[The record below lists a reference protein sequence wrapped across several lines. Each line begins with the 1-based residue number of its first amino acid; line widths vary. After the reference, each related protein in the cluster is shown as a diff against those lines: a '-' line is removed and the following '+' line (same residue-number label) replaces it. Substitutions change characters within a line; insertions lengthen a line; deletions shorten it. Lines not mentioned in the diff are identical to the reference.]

1 MNKIAI
7 YAVAIVL
14 LLSTLGYVYSQVKEI
29 GYDECKLQQA
39 DAITSLKKEQAADR
53 AKHETELAAF
63 RAKSGRNRVA
73 AEGKIRDLLAKNQE
87 LRNWWDTSVP
97 LAADDFVFGGVQP

>member
-39 DAITSLKKEQAADR
+39 DAITSLKKEQADAR
-53 AKHETELAAF
+53 AKHETELAVL
-63 RAKSGRNRVA
+63 RAEFARGRA
-73 AEGKIRDLLAKNQE
+73 TADGKIKDLLAKNQE